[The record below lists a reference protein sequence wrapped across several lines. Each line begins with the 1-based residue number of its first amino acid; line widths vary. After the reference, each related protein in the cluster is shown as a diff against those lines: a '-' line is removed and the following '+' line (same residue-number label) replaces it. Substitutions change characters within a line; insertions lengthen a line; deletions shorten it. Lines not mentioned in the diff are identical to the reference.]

1 MFPPQL
7 SQAEAGQYFVTVQPM
22 YSTVEMQVQIS
33 SEELLASEFL
43 NLGQQ
48 QRKINSA

>member
-7 SQAEAGQYFVTVQPM
+7 SQAEATQYFVTMQPM
-22 YSTVEMQVQIS
+22 YSTVQMQVLILG
-33 SEELLASEFL
+33 EEFLASEFL